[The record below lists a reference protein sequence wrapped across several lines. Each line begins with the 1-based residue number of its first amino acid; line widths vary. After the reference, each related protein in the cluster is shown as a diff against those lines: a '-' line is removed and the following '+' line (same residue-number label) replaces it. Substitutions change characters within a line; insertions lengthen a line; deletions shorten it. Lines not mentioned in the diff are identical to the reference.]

1 MTVLARTG
9 SRHAD
14 HRVLI
19 TAAPPTPNGD
29 LHLGHLSGPYSGADI
44 LTRACR
50 LTGVEAFFL
59 TGSDLHQSY
68 VPTYAAAMGLD
79 PLTMADTFAAEI
91 AAIFQAASFTPDAY
105 VLPQRSD
112 LHVRMVS
119 EFYARLHD
127 RGALKERIEPGLFCR
142 DCERYLFEAHVTGR
156 CPHCGAVSDGNSCE
170 NCALPN
176 SCVDL
181 CDPKC
186 NACGGQ
192 PEARPVRRLVFPLDQ
207 YAGRLRSFHT
217 AADMSPQIEALC
229 AVMLN
234 QALPD
239 IPVSHPTDW
248 GIKVPVPGFA
258 DQRIYVWAEMLPGY
272 FAELAHALAATGA
285 NPADWSAVWNDPAT
299 DIVQFFGFD
308 NGYFHA
314 VLQPALLMAYD
325 PSFKL
330 PTALITNEF
339 YQLGSSKFS
348 TSRRHAIW
356 AADLL
361 AAVPASTVRFVLA
374 CDRPEAE
381 RTSFGWDRF
390 GDLADGVLAGRWQ
403 AWLGDLFC
411 RLTEQSGGQIP
422 AAIRLNRSH
431 EAFIKTLGYCADGIV
446 EAYRP
451 ASFSPRRAARLLSEL
466 VDSAT
471 DFAAGQARTRG
482 RQDAAASSALAVEA
496 AAALAL
502 AKLAAPIMPAFAEQ
516 LWAAL
521 GEQGPIRWDGV
532 RLPTPGHKV
541 QVGIQF
547 FAALPGDL
555 EEAVM
560 TAWTDRG
567 GCRPER

>member
-1 MTVLARTG
+1 MTSLG
-9 SRHAD
+9 HAD
-14 HRVLI
+14 HRLLI

-50 LTGVEAFFL
+50 LTGLDAFFL

-68 VPTYAAAMGLD
+68 VPAKAAAMGLD
-79 PLTMADTFAAEI
+79 PLMMADTFAAEI
-91 AAIFQAASFTPDAY
+91 AAIFDAASFTPDVY
-105 VLPQRSD
+105 VLPQRSH
-112 LHVRMVS
+112 LHAGMVS

-127 RGALKERIEPGLFCR
+127 RGALEERTEPGLFCR
-142 DCERYLFEAHVTGR
+142 DCQRYLFEAHVTGH
-156 CPHCGAVSDGNSCE
+156 CPHCGAVCDGNSCE

-181 CDPKC
+181 VDPKC

-192 PEARPVRRLVFPLDQ
+192 PEAQPVRRLVFPLEP
-207 YAGRLRSFHT
+207 YAGRLRSFHAT
-217 AADMSPQIEALC
+217 AHMSPQIEALC

-248 GIKVPVPGFA
+248 GIKVPVPGFG

-272 FAELAHALAATGA
+272 FAELAHSLEATGG

-356 AADLL
+356 ATDLL
-361 AAVPASTVRFVLA
+361 AAVPASAVRFVLA
-374 CDRPEAE
+374 FDRPEAE

-411 RLTEQSGGQIP
+411 RLTEQAGGQIP
-422 AAIRLNRSH
+422 AATRLSRSQ
-431 EAFIKTLGYCADGIV
+431 ETFLETIGYCADGIID
-446 EAYRP
+446 AYRP
-451 ASFSPRRAARLLSEL
+451 VSFSPRRAARLLSEL
-466 VDSAT
+466 VYSAA
-471 DFAAGQARTRG
+471 DFAAGQARTRA

-502 AKLAAPIMPAFAEQ
+502 AKLAAPIMPTFAEQ

-532 RLPTPGHKV
+532 RLPAPGHKV
-541 QVGIQF
+541 QAGMQF

-567 GCRPER
+567 GCRPEG

>member
-1 MTVLARTG
+1 VTAAGHKDR
-9 SRHAD
+9 
-14 HRVLI
+14 RVII

-50 LTGVEAFFL
+50 LQGAEALFL

-68 VPTYAAAMGLD
+68 VPVKAAAGGLD

-91 AAIFQAASFTPDAY
+91 AAIFQAVGFIPDAY
-105 VLPQRSD
+105 VLPQRSE
-112 LHVRMVS
+112 LHVRMVG
-119 EFYARLHD
+119 EFFTRLCD
-127 RGALKERIEPGLFCR
+127 RGALRERTEPGLFCR
-142 DCERYLFEAHVTGR
+142 DCQRYLFEAHVTGH
-156 CPHCGAVSDGNSCE
+156 CPHCGATSDGNSCE

-181 CDPKC
+181 VDPKC

-192 PEARPVRRLVFPLDQ
+192 PETRPVTRLVFPLAE
-207 YAGRLRSFHT
+207 YESRLRSFHAT
-217 AADMSPQIEALC
+217 ADISPQIEALC
-229 AVMLN
+229 AGMLD
-234 QALPD
+234 QGLPD
-239 IPVSHPTDW
+239 IPVTHPTDW
-248 GIKVPVPGFA
+248 GIKVPVPGFG

-272 FAELAHALAATGA
+272 FAELAHVLKATGR

-299 DIVQFFGFD
+299 EVIQFFGYD

-356 AADLL
+356 PNDLL
-361 AAVPASTVRFVLA
+361 AEVPASVVRFVLA

-390 GDLADGVLAGRWQ
+390 GQLAGGVLADRWQ

-411 RLTEQSGGQIP
+411 RLAEQAGGQIP
-422 AAIRLNRSH
+422 SAGRLNRSQKT
-431 EAFIKTLGYCADGIV
+431 FLKTLGNCTEGII

-451 ASFSPRRAARLLSEL
+451 PGFSPRRAARLLTEL
-466 VDSAT
+466 VCCAADY
-471 DFAAGQARTRG
+471 AAGQARTRARG
-482 RQDAAASSALAVEA
+482 HQDPAAASALAVEA

-502 AKLAAPIMPAFAEQ
+502 AKLAAPIMPDFADQ

-532 RLPTPGHKV
+532 RLPEAGHKV
-541 QVGIQF
+541 LAGVRF
-547 FAALPGDL
+547 FAALPEDL
-555 EEAVM
+555 EEMVM
-560 TAWTDRG
+560 TAG
-567 GCRPER
+567 INVIPG